1 MRGSAT
7 TYWPSSIRLPLRWP
21 TATTLFAGGRCVL
34 ETLRSGFAFIA
45 AFTTSIC
52 AEVFGIQGRSAA
64 EQSHFHTR
72 PDAQVHGNTSDD
84 YPQVFDCWVTAAVEH
99 GAGKPAWAKRRCTRI
114 ESPSVSSLSSKA
126 VRDSP

>member
-52 AEVFGIQGRSAA
+52 AEVFGIQGRSAVQ
-64 EQSHFHTR
+64 QSHFHTLM
-72 PDAQVHGNTSDD
+72 PKSSTILLMIVLIFTLPPPGIQLAAQLLAQSFAPS
-84 YPQVFDCWVTAAVEH
+84 YTA
-99 GAGKPAWAKRRCTRI
+99 
-114 ESPSVSSLSSKA
+114 PSEGRNRLA
-126 VRDSP
+126 TP